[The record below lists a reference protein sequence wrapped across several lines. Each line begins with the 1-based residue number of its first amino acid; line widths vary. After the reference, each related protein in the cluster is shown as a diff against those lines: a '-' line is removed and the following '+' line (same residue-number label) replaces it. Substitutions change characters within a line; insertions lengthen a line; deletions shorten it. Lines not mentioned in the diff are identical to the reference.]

1 MKKIYTLGKK
11 KDVTVTLGAEATFS
25 YKLCNQCVIF
35 VTINFVFLHHHIT
48 ISSYQFDGGCRRPM
62 DAIFVNAL
70 ISNVC
75 TYVVFP
81 MAVSHC
87 VIQVKFK

>member
-1 MKKIYTLGKK
+1 MI
-11 KDVTVTLGAEATFS
+11 
-25 YKLCNQCVIF
+25 I
-35 VTINFVFLHHHIT
+35 
-48 ISSYQFDGGCRRPM
+48 ISSYQFDGAYRRPM
-62 DAIFVNAL
+62 DAILVNAL
-70 ISNVC
+70 MSNVS

>member
-1 MKKIYTLGKK
+1 MTFPCVTKVKKVMNVMKVMRILG
-11 KDVTVTLGAEATFS
+11 
-25 YKLCNQCVIF
+25 
-35 VTINFVFLHHHIT
+35 
-48 ISSYQFDGGCRRPM
+48 QFDGACHRPM